1 MTNVAGGVNNSAFS
15 ATPNRRDGSWQSGD
29 FSGGLAAAAVLL
41 PQAMAFGVALYG
53 PAGVGAADGAYA
65 GLLGTALLCLASGVF
80 GGTRGL
86 ISSPTG
92 PTLVLLGGALAALA
106 NAGLNGGSLLLALA
120 AITVLTG
127 IFQILIGVSGGG
139 RLIKYIPYPVV
150 SGFML
155 GSAVLMV
162 HSQLDTI
169 AGNDGIAQWIAW
181 WWLPA
186 AAALLTI
193 ASAVGAGRLFAW
205 LPGPVAGLVVGTV
218 AFQLVAALR
227 GVPLPDSWMIG
238 ALPGMRAPSFDLA
251 ALSATLP
258 WNVIVPAALAL
269 AVLSSLDTLL
279 TAVVADV
286 TTGARH
292 NAGRELMGQGVG
304 QIMAGVAGGMAG
316 AGTTAATVVA
326 AKSGGRRWAEL
337 VAGIGFVGL
346 LSVGGGVG
354 TLLPVP
360 VLAGIICYVAIG
372 MIDRDLF
379 RWVRHRRTQ
388 VDAGIA
394 VIVAMITVFY
404 DLMIAVGV
412 GIGIAIVLFI
422 RSEIKSPVVHRRS
435 TGRQTRSTRHRNDRE
450 AALLDAHGERIVF
463 FELRGNLF
471 FATADRLFE
480 DMLDDLDEANCLIVH
495 LRRVGQI
502 DLTAIR
508 FFHQSARR
516 LAAHDGQLLFCHV
529 HERFGIG
536 ADMSSALNRIAAADG
551 TNVLTF
557 NGKDEALEYAEDA
570 LLREFDCEPTR
581 SDAAVALEDNDLC
594 RRLDPEDVQIL
605 RNALVERTLERDAI
619 LFAAG
624 DAGAEMYIVL
634 RGQVDI
640 RLPTTSHHHKRL
652 ASCGPGSFFGELS
665 MLKPGPRAA
674 DAVVMRRTELLVL
687 GGSGLA
693 QLQNEHPATAARLL
707 RALCEI
713 EVLRLRWSSREL
725 QRLSES

>member
-1 MTNVAGGVNNSAFS
+1 MSVTQA
-15 ATPNRRDGSWQSGD
+15 RRDGSWQSGD

-41 PQAMAFGVALYG
+41 PQAMAFGVALYA
-53 PAGVGAADGAYA
+53 PAGVAAADGAYA
-65 GLLGTALLCLASGVF
+65 GLLGTALLCLASGLF
-80 GGTRGL
+80 GGTSGL

-92 PTLVLLGGALAALA
+92 PTLVLLGGALVALID
-106 NAGLNGGSLLLALA
+106 AGLGGGALFLALA

-127 IFQILIGVSGGG
+127 VFQLLIGVSGGG

-155 GSAVLMV
+155 GSALLMIN
-162 HSQLDTI
+162 SQRATI
-169 AGNDGIAQWIAW
+169 AGNDAIAGWTQW

-186 AAALLTI
+186 AAAFLTI
-193 ASAVGAGRLFAW
+193 ACAVGAGRLLAW
-205 LPGPVAGLVVGTV
+205 LPGPVAGLFAGTV
-218 AFQLVAALR
+218 AFHLVAALR
-227 GVPLPDSWMIG
+227 GVPLPDIWMIG

-258 WNVIVPAALAL
+258 WNIIVPAALAL
-269 AVLSSLDTLL
+269 SVLSSLDTLL

-292 NAGRELMGQGVG
+292 DAGRELVGQGFG
-304 QIMAGVAGGMAG
+304 QIASGICGGMAG

-326 AKSGGRRWAEL
+326 AKSGGRRWAEFATAICFI
-337 VAGIGFVGL
+337 VL
-346 LSVGGGVG
+346 LSVGGWVG

-360 VLAGIICYVAIG
+360 VLAGIICYVASG
-372 MIDRDLF
+372 MVDRDLF
-379 RWVRHRRTQ
+379 RWVSDRRTR

-394 VIVAMITVFY
+394 VLVAMITVFY

-435 TGRQTRSTRHRNDRE
+435 TGRQIRSTRNRNERE
-450 AALLDAHGERIVF
+450 SALLDEHGDRIVF

-480 DMLDDLDEANCLIVH
+480 EMLDDLDEPKWLIVH

-508 FFHQSARR
+508 FFHQTASR
-516 LAAHDGQLLFCHV
+516 LAAHGGQLLFCNV
-529 HERFGIG
+529 HQRFGIG
-536 ADMSSALNRIAAADG
+536 ADMSATLKRIAAAGG

-557 NGKDEALEYAEDA
+557 NGKDEALEFAEDA
-570 LLREFDCEPTR
+570 LLRDLDCEPTR
-581 SDAAVALEDNDLC
+581 IDDAVTLEDSDIC
-594 RRLDPEDVQIL
+594 GRLDPEDVRIL
-605 RNALVERTLERDAI
+605 RSAVVERSLERDET
-619 LFAAG
+619 LFVAG
-624 DAGAEMYIVL
+624 ESGAEMYIVV
-634 RGQVDI
+634 RGEVDI

-674 DAVVMRRTELLVL
+674 HAVAMRRTELLVL
-687 GGSGLA
+687 DGNGLA
-693 QLQNEHPATAARLL
+693 QLQTAHPATAARLL

-713 EVLRLRWSSREL
+713 EVARLRWSSIEL

>member
-1 MTNVAGGVNNSAFS
+1 MTGTTNPRRTS
-15 ATPNRRDGSWQSGD
+15 ATHGNRDASWQSGD

-41 PQAMAFGVALYG
+41 PQAMAFGVALYA

-65 GLLGTALLCLASGVF
+65 GLVGTAVLCLASGLI
-80 GGTRGL
+80 GGTRAL

-92 PTLVLLGGALAALA
+92 PTLVLLGGVLAALS
-106 NAGLNGGSLLLALA
+106 NAGLAGGALLLGLA
-120 AITVLTG
+120 IVTALTG
-127 IFQILIGVSGGG
+127 VFQVLIGVGGGG

-155 GSAVLMV
+155 GSALLMV
-162 HSQLDTI
+162 HSQFDTLAGNHAI
-169 AGNDGIAQWIAW
+169 AGWAQW
-181 WWLPA
+181 WWLPVA
-186 AAALLTI
+186 AAALTI
-193 ASAVGAGRLFAW
+193 ASAAGAGRVLAW
-205 LPGPVAGLVVGTV
+205 LPGPVAGLIVGTV
-218 AFQLVAALR
+218 AFHLVAVLR
-227 GVPLPDSWMIG
+227 GVALPEAWMIG
-238 ALPGMRAPSFDLA
+238 ALPGMRAPSFDFA
-251 ALSATLP
+251 AVLSTMP

-269 AVLSSLDTLL
+269 SVLAALDTLL

-286 TTGARH
+286 STGARH
-292 NAGRELMGQGVG
+292 HAGRELVGQGLG
-304 QIMAGVAGGMAG
+304 QIAAGFCGGMAG

-326 AKSGGRRWAEL
+326 AKSGGRRWVAFA
-337 VAGIGFVGL
+337 AGICFVLL

-354 TLLPVP
+354 MLLPVP

-372 MIDRDLF
+372 MIDRDMF
-379 RWVRHRRTQ
+379 RWIRDRRNQ

-394 VIVAMITVFY
+394 CVVAMITVFY

-435 TGRQTRSTRHRNDRE
+435 TGRQSRSTRQRNERE
-450 AALLDAHGERIVF
+450 TSLLDENGDRIVF
-463 FELRGNLF
+463 LELRGNLF

-480 DMLDDLDEANCLIVH
+480 EMLDDLDEPKWLIVH

-508 FFHQSARR
+508 FFKQTASR
-516 LAAHDGQLLFCHV
+516 LAAHGGQLLFCNV

-536 ADMSSALNRIAAADG
+536 PDMGSALDRIAAGGG
-551 TNVLTF
+551 TGVLTF

-570 LLREFDCEPTR
+570 LLGDLGHEPT
-581 SDAAVALEDNDLC
+581 SIDGAVALEDNDLC
-594 RRLDPEDVQIL
+594 RHLDAEDVRVL
-605 RNALVERTLERDAI
+605 RGAVVERSLGPGEI
-619 LFAAG
+619 LFAAH
-624 DAGAEMYIVL
+624 ASGAEMYIVL

-665 MLKPGPRAA
+665 MLKPGPRTAEA
-674 DAVVMRRTELLVL
+674 LAMRRTELLVL
-687 GGSGLA
+687 ERSGLA
-693 QLQNEHPATAARLL
+693 QLQNSHPATAVRLL

-713 EVLRLRWSSREL
+713 EVARLRWSSNEL

>member
-1 MTNVAGGVNNSAFS
+1 MAGSANKLAASTTRGVPDS
-15 ATPNRRDGSWQSGD
+15 RWQSGD

-41 PQAMAFGVALYG
+41 PQAMAFGVALYS

-65 GLLGTALLCLASGVF
+65 GLVGTAVLCLASGLI
-80 GGTRGL
+80 GGTRAL

-106 NAGLNGGSLLLALA
+106 NAGLAGGALLLGLA
-120 AITVLTG
+120 IVTALTG
-127 IFQILIGVSGGG
+127 VFQVLIGLGGGG

-155 GSAVLMV
+155 GSALLMV
-162 HSQLDTI
+162 HSQLDTLT
-169 AGNDGIAQWIAW
+169 GNHGITAWVQW

-193 ASAVGAGRLFAW
+193 ASAAGAGRVVAW

-218 AFQLVAALR
+218 AFHLVAVLR
-227 GVPLPDSWMIG
+227 GVTLPDVWMIG
-238 ALPGMRAPSFDLA
+238 ELPGMRAPSFDVA
-251 ALSATLP
+251 AVFSTMP
-258 WNVIVPAALAL
+258 WNIIVPAALAL
-269 AVLSSLDTLL
+269 SVLASLDTLL

-286 TTGARH
+286 STGARH
-292 NAGRELMGQGVG
+292 HAGRELAGQGLG
-304 QIMAGVAGGMAG
+304 QIAAGVCGGMAG
-316 AGTTAATVVA
+316 AGTTGATVVA
-326 AKSGGRRWAEL
+326 AKSGGRRWVAFT
-337 VAGIGFVGL
+337 AGICFVAL
-346 LSVGGGVG
+346 LSVGGRVG

-360 VLAGIICYVAIG
+360 VLAGIICYVAVG
-372 MIDRDLF
+372 MIDRDMF
-379 RWVRHRRTQ
+379 RWIRDRRTQ

-394 VIVAMITVFY
+394 CVVAMITVFY

-412 GIGIAIVLFI
+412 GIVIAIVLFI

-435 TGRQTRSTRHRNDRE
+435 TGRQSRSTRHRNERE
-450 AALLDAHGERIVF
+450 TNLLDEHGDRIVF
-463 FELRGNLF
+463 LELRGNLF

-480 DMLDDLDEANCLIVH
+480 EMLDDLDAPKWLIVH

-508 FFHQSARR
+508 FFKQTASR
-516 LAAHDGQLLFCHV
+516 LAAHDGQLLFCNV

-536 ADMSSALNRIAAADG
+536 SDMGSALNRIAAG
-551 TNVLTF
+551 GGSGVITF

-570 LLREFDCEPTR
+570 LLSDLGCEPTR
-581 SDAAVALEDNDLC
+581 IDTAVALEDNDLC
-594 RRLDPEDVQIL
+594 RHLDVADVRIL
-605 RNALVERTLERDAI
+605 RDAVVERSLEPGET
-619 LFAAG
+619 LFAAR
-624 DAGAEMYIVL
+624 ASGAEMYIVL

-674 DAVVMRRTELLVL
+674 DAVATHRTELLVL
-687 GGSGLA
+687 ERSGLA
-693 QLQNEHPATAARLL
+693 QLQDTQPATAARLL

-713 EVLRLRWSSREL
+713 EVARLRWSSNEL

>member
-1 MTNVAGGVNNSAFS
+1 MARAANNSATS
-15 ATPNRRDGSWQSGD
+15 ATQGRRDGSWQPGD

-41 PQAMAFGVALYG
+41 PQAMAFGVALYA
-53 PAGVGAADGAYA
+53 PAGLSAADGAYA
-65 GLLGTALLCLASGVF
+65 GLLGTALICLASGLI

-86 ISSPTG
+86 ISAPTG
-92 PTLVLLGGALAALA
+92 PTLVLLGGALVALTET
-106 NAGLNGGSLLLALA
+106 GLGSGALFLALA
-120 AITVLTG
+120 IVMILTG
-127 IFQILIGVSGGG
+127 VFQLLIGLSGGG

-155 GSAVLMV
+155 GSALLMIN
-162 HSQLDTI
+162 SQLDTI
-169 AGNDGIAQWIAW
+169 SASEVIAGWVQW

-186 AAALLTI
+186 AAAIVTI
-193 ASAVGAGRLFAW
+193 ASAVGAGRLLAW
-205 LPGPVAGLVVGTV
+205 LPGPVAGLFAGTV
-218 AFQLVAALR
+218 AFHLVAVLR
-227 GVPLPDSWMIG
+227 GVPLPDVWMIG
-238 ALPGMRAPSFDLA
+238 ALPGMRAPSFDLSG
-251 ALSATLP
+251 LSATLP

-269 AVLSSLDTLL
+269 SVLASLDTLL

-292 NAGRELMGQGVG
+292 DAGRELVGQGLG
-304 QIMAGVAGGMAG
+304 QIAAGVCGGMAG

-326 AKSGGRRWAEL
+326 AKSGGRRWAAFA
-337 VAGIGFVGL
+337 AGICFVLL
-346 LSVGGGVG
+346 LSIGGGVG

-360 VLAGIICYVAIG
+360 VLAGIICYVAID
-372 MIDRDLF
+372 MVDRDLF
-379 RWVRHRRTQ
+379 RWVRDRQTR

-394 VIVAMITVFY
+394 VVVAMITVFY

-412 GIGIAIVLFI
+412 GIGIAIFLFI

-435 TGRQTRSTRHRNDRE
+435 TGRQSRSTRHRNERE
-450 AALLDAHGERIVF
+450 SALLDAHGDRIVF

-480 DMLDDLDEANCLIVH
+480 EMLDDLDEPKWLIVH

-508 FFHQSARR
+508 FFQQTANRI
-516 LAAHDGQLLFCHV
+516 AAHDGQLLFCNL

-536 ADMSSALNRIAAADG
+536 AEMSTALSRIAAAG
-551 TNVLTF
+551 GANVLTF

-570 LLREFDCEPTR
+570 LLRALDCEPTR
-581 SDAAVALEDNDLC
+581 SDDAVALEDNDLC
-594 RRLDPEDVQIL
+594 RRLDSEDV
-605 RNALVERTLERDAI
+605 RTLRSAVIERSLEPGER

-624 DAGAEMYIVL
+624 EGGAEMYIVL
-634 RGQVDI
+634 RGEVDI

-674 DAVVMRRTELLVL
+674 DAVAMRRTEVLVL
-687 GGSGLA
+687 DGSGLA
-693 QLQNEHPATAARLL
+693 QLQDAHPATAARLL

-713 EVLRLRWSSREL
+713 EVTQLRWSSNEL